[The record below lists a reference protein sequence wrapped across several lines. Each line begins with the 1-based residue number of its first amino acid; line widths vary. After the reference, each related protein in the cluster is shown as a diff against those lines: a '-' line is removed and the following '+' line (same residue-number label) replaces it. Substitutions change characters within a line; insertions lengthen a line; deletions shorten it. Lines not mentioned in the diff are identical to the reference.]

1 MDWREIAIETEPDAV
16 EAVSAILIDCGA
28 GGVSIEDPYLV
39 KRQIAEKIWDA
50 YEFPQDMLNRES
62 VLVKSYLSVDS
73 RLEERVGRIRE
84 RLRQLDSDFFPGAIR
99 GMGFSQV
106 QEEDWANSW
115 KAYYKPVNIGRRI
128 VIKPT
133 WEDYHQKPGE
143 LVIALDPGM
152 AFGTGTHPTTVM
164 CIRFLEDIIQ
174 GGETVLDIGTGSGI
188 LSIAAGLLGAGEVW
202 AVDFDPVAVT
212 VAAENVTLNGLED
225 KIKVMEGNLLD
236 GVTGQADI
244 LTANIVA
251 DVIIRI
257 CPDANR
263 VLKNGGVFVASGII
277 GTRSEEVF
285 EAARGAG
292 FVIKEVSREGE
303 WVSFR
308 AVRED

>member
-1 MDWREIAIETEPDAV
+1 MNWREIAIETDPEAV
-16 EAVSAILIDCGA
+16 EAVSAVLIDCGA

-39 KRQIAEKIWDA
+39 KRQIAEKVWDA
-50 YEFPQDMLNRES
+50 YEFPQDMINRDY
-62 VLVKSYLSVDS
+62 VLVNAYLPVDS

-84 RLRQLDSDFFPGAIR
+84 RLRELDSGFFPGAIK

-115 KAYYKPVNIGRRI
+115 KAYYKPVNISRRI

-188 LSIAAGLLGAGEVW
+188 LSIAAGLLGAGAVR

-236 GVTGQADI
+236 GVSGQADI

-251 DVIIRI
+251 DVIIRM
-257 CPDANR
+257 CPDAIR
-263 VLKNGGVFVASGII
+263 VLKKGGIFVASGII

-303 WVSFR
+303 WVSFL
-308 AVRED
+308 AARED